1 MGKTFEDKFMD
12 LQSGLISLC
21 LEVAGQ
27 KINRVYAYCSIEEKS
42 RMFHA
47 FFRVGNEIKTL
58 GQLGVDGALAIELLK
73 LGTSDLEKIRKL
85 CKRYHMPIPTEMKMY
100 YNVDTG
106 KYDAQYKY
114 KEICSADT
122 KVAAEDVF
130 LAWLSEIRDE
140 TKAES

>member
-1 MGKTFEDKFMD
+1 
-12 LQSGLISLC
+12 
-21 LEVAGQ
+21 
-27 KINRVYAYCSIEEKS
+27 
-42 RMFHA
+42 
-47 FFRVGNEIKTL
+47 
-58 GQLGVDGALAIELLK
+58 
-73 LGTSDLEKIRKL
+73 
-85 CKRYHMPIPTEMKMY
+85 MPIPTEMKMY